1 MILAQGC
8 WGKSQTRYKEW
19 GWFIAWLCPRAAGIR
34 DAARENGERKGK
46 PHQRAG
52 GSSGHAQMRRG
63 RVPWQD
69 RGHEAPAGPQY
80 AKWSSSLTCRY
91 QTRYRQFGH
100 DLRFRTC
107 SRSAGK
113 VRVPYREYTSWTRLN
128 LSQNV
133 KMGHQC
139 SWGVRV
145 CPWLGRRCS
154 PCAECGRRHAEGVAA
169 ACANLPD
176 TNMRRCRS
184 YQIDGWHCRVRW
196 SF

>member
-113 VRVPYREYTSWTRLN
+113 VRVPYREYTSWMAPESEPEREDGPSVFMGRQGLPMVGPPVFSMCGMRSATR
-128 LSQNV
+128 
-133 KMGHQC
+133 
-139 SWGVRV
+139 
-145 CPWLGRRCS
+145 GR
-154 PCAECGRRHAEGVAA
+154 G
-169 ACANLPD
+169 
-176 TNMRRCRS
+176 CRS
-184 YQIDGWHCRVRW
+184 LCEPA
-196 SF
+196 